1 MNSPSGIIIIDKP
14 GGITSHNCIS
24 KLRYLLKER
33 RIGHCGTLDPM
44 ASGILP
50 IMIGSAV
57 KASEYL
63 VDHDKRYFAGIRL
76 GITTDTEDI
85 SGKLLSEHSGSLPS
99 FAEFAEAAKSFE
111 GEIMQ
116 VPPMYS
122 ALKVGGVKLLDLA
135 REGVTVERNARKVNI
150 YSCVPIE
157 REDGFYLDVA
167 CSRGTYIRTL
177 CADIGKKLGCG
188 AVMSSLRRNEVG
200 VFKESDAI
208 VFDDLN
214 EMTREEI
221 LSHLIPVE
229 KMFLHLRE
237 ARLDPFFNRLYFHGE
252 KIKLGKLRGIK
263 GKVGELFRVYD
274 ENGFYSLGE
283 ITESDG
289 IKYFRQKKLFF
300 DRESTK

>member
-50 IMIGSAV
+50 IMVGSAV

-63 VDHDKRYFAGIRL
+63 VDHDKRYFAGIKL

-85 SGKLLSEHSGSLPS
+85 SGSVLSEYNGSLPS

-116 VPPMYS
+116 TPPMYS

-135 REGVTVERNARKVNI
+135 REGVTVERNARKVSI

-188 AVMSSLRRNEVG
+188 AAMSSLRRTEVG

-208 VFDDLN
+208 PFDDLN
-214 EMTREEI
+214 EMTRDEI
-221 LSHLIPVE
+221 ISRLIPVE

-237 ARLDPFFNRLYFHGE
+237 ARLDPFFNRLYYHGE

-263 GKVGELFRVYD
+263 GEVGELFRVYD
-274 ENGFYSLGE
+274 EIGFYSLGE